1 MARQNKDVFGF
12 DELEKSFK
20 RFEKKYPDKADALLM
35 TQGQA
40 VNRRTKSLTPVKT
53 KKLRNSWRLKK
64 VKLYKGGTVRVVR
77 IQTGAPHGHL
87 VEYGHE
93 IYRGGKTRVRGK
105 KLNRVQMNARGIKH
119 LGRVEGKLVLYTA
132 MTEAQSRFDRE
143 ANKMLDKL
151 VEEFNND

>member
-1 MARQNKDVFGF
+1 
-12 DELEKSFK
+12 
-20 RFEKKYPDKADALLM
+20 M

-40 VNRRTKSLTPVKT
+40 VNRKTKSLTPVKT